1 MWPNE
6 FMMPHTVPN
15 RPTKVALAPTV
26 ARKPSR
32 FSIASI
38 SRWMVTPI
46 TCSMRWRSAARAVA
60 VAASPLETERRH
72 SRMAAEKMLDI
83 GSSGLAPTRS

>member
-1 MWPNE
+1 
-6 FMMPHTVPN
+6 MMPHTVPN

-26 ARKPSR
+26 ARKPRR

-38 SRWMVTPI
+38 SRWMVTLI

-60 VAASPLETERRH
+60 LVARPLETERRH
-72 SRMAAEKMLDI
+72 SRMAAAKTLDI